1 MPNWSLNKFK
11 VKGSVEDMAMFYA
24 AALSPMNEFKFANI
38 FPMPTQLKNTV
49 SPTRS
54 AINFPEAE
62 NNTPEKCARLIE
74 AYGADNWYDWNH
86 VTYGTKWDLQE
97 AMITEKSDV
106 FFECHFKTAWAPPYT
121 FLQRL
126 QDKFPNLDLV
136 LWYCVECDT
145 ENMGLFESVTNETTG
160 QKTIEYTKLE
170 GEGEGEGESD

>member
-1 MPNWSLNKFK
+1 MPNWSLNKFS
-11 VKGSVEDMAMFYA
+11 VKGTAEDMVVFYA

-38 FPMPTQLKNTV
+38 FPMPAILKNTV

-54 AINFPEAE
+54 AHNFPEAE

-97 AMITEKSDV
+97 TMITQKTDV
-106 FFECHFKTAWAPPYT
+106 LFECHFKTAWAPPYT

-126 QDKFPNLDLV
+126 QHKYPNLALS
-136 LWYCVECDT
+136 LWYCVEGDPD
-145 ENMGLFESVTNETTG
+145 NMGVFNTITNDLTG
-160 QKTIEYTKLE
+160 EKTIDYTKLE
-170 GEGEGEGESD
+170 GEEVEEEDKK